1 MGCLLH
7 YSPKFYN
14 NVFMRWLDSFWDF
27 LKILIHWFSKLSV
40 QTFKPLIIIYRRC
53 NFVYHYWG
61 CTSIYWQL
69 SYLFRSLQIHTYTH
83 IIYVERISW
92 ESASSH
98 SESRIWNFNAYLSSL
113 LHLPLS
119 LSLPLL
125 LEIQKANWAWFRKA
139 SGCRLLVLTE
149 RAQPYWVPN
158 LRNTRNSLV
167 LLYYKD

>member
-1 MGCLLH
+1 MPVESKINRFNWDTYLLH
-7 YSPKFYN
+7 
-14 NVFMRWLDSFWDF
+14 MG
-27 LKILIHWFSKLSV
+27 KILIHLFLKLIV

-69 SYLFRSLQIHTYTH
+69 SYPFRSLQIHTYIH

-98 SESRIWNFNAYLSSL
+98 ISESRIWNFNAYLSRL

-119 LSLPLL
+119 LSYLKSRRQIEHGLGRH
-125 LEIQKANWAWFRKA
+125 QGVDFW
-139 SGCRLLVLTE
+139 C
-149 RAQPYWVPN
+149 
-158 LRNTRNSLV
+158 
-167 LLYYKD
+167 